1 MPSSANSGHS
11 ELATLVNGRS
21 PSPTMSTTTT
31 LSPPSPVMGG
41 GKHNQHTNIMSPD
54 AMADVKS
61 KIEKLANELKQ
72 QQKQQRCRQQSN
84 QNTRPMLPH
93 LNTDSITTTTKTT
106 RPVLSPFSRAKSHQL
121 QQQYAHDPSA
131 PGPVSGIPG
140 LEPTS
145 RSLSDLHNERS
156 YLLHSLQTQ
165 GERATRLYQRYAHL
179 EAKKEALASLTCA
192 SASASAVVCSAAGS
206 PPPLDENKTGSAAA
220 TATTCSTS
228 TSSKKKKIKKDLSLL
243 RSRIAESTQQEQLIM
258 LRLGEIHVE
267 LVNRGR
273 WVMTHQQ
280 HQCQQQQQQQQ
291 QQMVYSPMAGVVEG
305 GQGQGQAYFGHYQ
318 WHQHHGGQVPATPT
332 SAESYSDSPM
342 GEAADYL
349 YTPSVLSPL
358 SPSFVPGGGGGVS
371 FFDED
376 IWTRP
381 SQQEQPQDHP
391 APETPVPLVTEHEQ
405 GQEQHQEQ
413 GVEAEAEE
421 EEDDQTPK
429 PNQDHDLEA
438 VPLSA
443 VTPKFNTAISTI
455 STTTTML
462 PSEHLATPITP
473 SNRIPW
479 DEYPSDSEDDGSFES
494 FDGSSFTPIGVT
506 AINPLACTNPSINGS
521 GSAGSGSGVIVP
533 EPEEEE
539 QQQQQQGE
547 GGYNEEAEEE
557 EEEEEEAEGSDDSA
571 SEPGDL
577 LSEQQRRTASFSRGE
592 SEEWKGNR
600 RLSMPSLKNL
610 WPAAL
615 AAVGVQMGLEGEVPE
630 MRLDTAI

>member
-1 MPSSANSGHS
+1 
-11 ELATLVNGRS
+11 
-21 PSPTMSTTTT
+21 MSTTTT

-41 GKHNQHTNIMSPD
+41 GKHNHHTNIISPD
-54 AMADVKS
+54 AMVDVKS

-72 QQKQQRCRQQSN
+72 QQKQQRCHN
-84 QNTRPMLPH
+84 QTCPIPLLP
-93 LNTDSITTTTKTT
+93 SQK
-106 RPVLSPFSRAKSHQL
+106 HQL

-156 YLLHSLQTQ
+156 YLLHNLQTQ

-192 SASASAVVCSAAGS
+192 SSTSAVVSAAGS
-206 PPPLDENKTGSAAA
+206 PPPLDENKTGSAA

-280 HQCQQQQQQQQ
+280 HQCQQQQ
-291 QQMVYSPMAGVVEG
+291 MVYSPMPGVVEG
-305 GQGQGQAYFGHYQ
+305 GQGQGQGYFGHYQ

-342 GEAADYL
+342 GEADYL

-381 SQQEQPQDHP
+381 SQQEQPQDHL
-391 APETPVPLVTEHEQ
+391 APETPEPVTEHEK

-413 GVEAEAEE
+413 GVEAEAE

-443 VTPKFNTAISTI
+443 VTPKFNTAVSTI
-455 STTTTML
+455 STTTTTL
-462 PSEHLATPITP
+462 PSEHPATPITP

-506 AINPLACTNPSINGS
+506 AINPLAYTNPSIHGS
-521 GSAGSGSGVIVP
+521 GSSGSGAIVS

-539 QQQQQQGE
+539 QQQQQQQGE
-547 GGYNEEAEEE
+547 GGYNEEAEE

-577 LSEQQRRTASFSRGE
+577 LSEQQRRTVSFSRGE
-592 SEEWKGNR
+592 SEECKGNR
-600 RLSMPSLKNL
+600 RLSMPSLKTL

-615 AAVGVQMGLEGEVPE
+615 AAVGV
-630 MRLDTAI
+630 